1 MKNKFNYILLALVIT
16 TGMVLSN
23 CQTSSQKVDKAEE
36 NVVDAKQELK
46 EAVKD
51 AQKEAVKVAD
61 NVEWTVFK
69 DHTTLK
75 INNNQAEISEL
86 KTKMKSTGKTMDAV
100 YVKKIEDLEQKNK
113 DLKVRM
119 DNYEKNQSDWESF
132 KREFNHDMDAL
143 GAALKDIVVNN
154 KK

>member
-1 MKNKFNYILLALVIT
+1 MIKKFNFIYLALIIT
-16 TGMVLSN
+16 TGILLSN

-36 NVVDAKQELK
+36 NVADAKQELK
-46 EAVKD
+46 EVVKD
-51 AQKEAVKVAD
+51 AQTEAIKVAD
-61 NVEWTVFK
+61 NVEWTVFR
-69 DHTTLK
+69 DQTTLK
-75 INNNQAEISEL
+75 INNNQSEISEL